1 MVIEQSSSSESL
13 WQLSGFAAQLQAASL
28 VARIDLQS
36 PALGLKGLTWKS
48 APLIGSVLGIDLSQS
63 SKIHGKSIG
72 ALVDGFARGSD
83 LVAKYPETQSQPF
96 TLEVYWRVA
105 ATESDQ
111 VQIDA
116 IVSLQTSLLECY
128 PTVQTITSLAAQEA
142 WFVPSSGSKAR
153 LLAHEVSPEQTTSSD
168 EFAGVVL
175 RSADRSWSYLEMTH
189 PEDLGTWQADCEESG
204 KWRLQRLLGGEFQEK
219 GVIRRLRVR
228 GVFLPQEEDIE
239 IASRLLREF
248 ASSPSPLTA

>member
-1 MVIEQSSSSESL
+1 MAIEQSSSFESL

-28 VARIDLQS
+28 DARIDLQS
-36 PALGLKGLTWKS
+36 PALGINGLTWNS
-48 APLIGSVLGIDLSQS
+48 APLLGSVLGIDLSQS
-63 SKIHGKSIG
+63 PAIHSNSIG

-105 ATESDQ
+105 AAESDQ

-128 PTVQTITSLAAQEA
+128 PTVQIMTSLAAKEA
-142 WFVPSSGSKAR
+142 WFVPSPGSKAR
-153 LLAHEVSPEQTTSSD
+153 LLTNEVSPEQTTNSD
-168 EFAGVVL
+168 EFAGVLL
-175 RSADRSWSYLEMTH
+175 RSADRLWSYLEMTH
-189 PEDLGTWQADCEESG
+189 PEDLGTWRADYVESG
-204 KWRLQRLLGGEFQEK
+204 KWTLQRLLGGEFQEK

-239 IASRLLREF
+239 VASRLLSEF
-248 ASSPSPLTA
+248 ASSPPPLTA